1 MVIERAL
8 EKVRQ
13 AAATK
18 QGTKRVL
25 PREPAASANGSTD
38 AAEMRPTF
46 PRCECDLD
54 AAVAARVLLPESP
67 LTNEG
72 AAAAYR
78 MIRTRLLNMS
88 RVNNLRSISITS
100 PAPGDGKSLT
110 SINLALSM
118 ARDPHVSVFLLDLDL
133 RKPSICRYLGVRP
146 PVELLDY
153 FSGTRAPADVL
164 FSIGPENLA
173 IAGSMASTEGASEL
187 LGGGKLEALL
197 SYINSICSAPI
208 ILMDL
213 PPLLVTDEALLIAP
227 RVDTTLLVVSEG
239 RTRRDNLNRAIAM
252 LSEFKCAGIILNR
265 ASAPMAEGGYYYGY
279 K

>member
-18 QGTKRVL
+18 QGTKHAL
-25 PREPAASANGSTD
+25 PREPAPSVNGSTV
-38 AAEMRPTF
+38 AAEMRPRF
-46 PRCECDLD
+46 PRCECDLR
-54 AAVAARVLLPESP
+54 AAVAARVLLPETP
-67 LTNEG
+67 LTEQG
-72 AAAAYR
+72 AAAGYR

-88 RVNNLRSISITS
+88 RANNLRSISITS
-100 PAPGDGKSLT
+100 PTPGDGKSLT

-118 ARDPHVSVFLLDLDL
+118 ARDPHASVFLLDLDL
-133 RKPSICRYLGVRP
+133 RKPSICRYLGVQP
-146 PVELLDY
+146 PHELIDY
-153 FSGTRAPADVL
+153 FSGARAAADVF

-173 IAGSMASTEGASEL
+173 IAGSMASTESASEL

-197 SYINSICSAPI
+197 SYINSICGAPI

-227 RVDTTLLVVSEG
+227 RVDTTLLVASEG
-239 RTRRDNLNRAIAM
+239 RTRRDNLSRAIAM
-252 LSEFKCAGIILNR
+252 LSEFNCAGIILNR
-265 ASAPMAEGGYYYGY
+265 ASEPMAEGGYYYGY